1 MVCILCGEVGLLFM
15 SKRLRGKVRI
25 ISGKWRSRNVIFP
38 EVPDLRPTASRI
50 RETIFNWLLTYIV
63 GANCLDLF
71 AGSGALGFEAL
82 SRGAAHVTFI
92 DRSNKVINA
101 LKKNAAIL
109 EATNV
114 EFIHAEFPSDVPLLK
129 NIPFDIIFLDPPFRQ
144 GLIGKVGEWLE
155 RMQIMSEKALIYIE
169 VEKDLKSLSVP
180 ENWKS
185 YREKET
191 GSLSYS
197 LFLRYLS

>member
-1 MVCILCGEVGLLFM
+1 M

-92 DRSNKVINA
+92 DRSNQVINA
-101 LKKNAAIL
+101 LKKKC
-109 EATNV
+109 
-114 EFIHAEFPSDVPLLK
+114 SY
-129 NIPFDIIFLDPPFRQ
+129 FRGYQ
-144 GLIGKVGEWLE
+144 CRV
-155 RMQIMSEKALIYIE
+155 
-169 VEKDLKSLSVP
+169 
-180 ENWKS
+180 
-185 YREKET
+185 
-191 GSLSYS
+191 YS
-197 LFLRYLS
+197 C

>member
-1 MVCILCGEVGLLFM
+1 M
-15 SKRLRGKVRI
+15 SKRLRGKIRI
-25 ISGKWRSRNVIFP
+25 IGGKWRNRNVIFP
-38 EVPDLRPTASRI
+38 EIPDLRPTADRI
-50 RETIFNWLLTYIV
+50 RETVFNWLLTYVV

-92 DRSNKVINA
+92 DRSDQVINA
-101 LKKNAAIL
+101 LKKNADIL
-109 EATNV
+109 KATNV
-114 EFIHAEFPSDVPLLK
+114 EFIRGECPSDVPLLK

-144 GLIGKVGEWLE
+144 GLIGKAGEWLE
-155 RMQIMSEKALIYIE
+155 RIQIMSKKTLIYIE
-169 VEKDLKSLSVP
+169 VEKDLKPLSVP
-180 ENWKS
+180 ENWKA